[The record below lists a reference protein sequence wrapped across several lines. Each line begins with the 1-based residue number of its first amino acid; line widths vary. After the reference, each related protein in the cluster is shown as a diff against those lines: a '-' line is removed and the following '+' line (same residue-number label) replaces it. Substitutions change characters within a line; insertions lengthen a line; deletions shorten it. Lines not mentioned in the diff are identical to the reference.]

1 MKLLDLGDP
10 LWKAYPGAYG
20 SVREEV
26 RALMGE
32 PAGPQI
38 QLRRLKEQA
47 EDDEHLAFD
56 NLCESLSHQMT
67 FYPAMYVVL
76 PYIVKFLGLKS
87 GDYEWKRLIFSEIGQ
102 CLAADAFFPGEARPG
117 APQEILESYQE
128 AAEILAEEARRFL
141 KDCRKQLRKEGAFER
156 RWLLLGLY
164 GLFGERL
171 EAYVMNL
178 HGWESCCVQC
188 GQCGWLDEDLTLSEP
203 KQRRKIRPARLWQ
216 KEPASFRRFRKILH
230 QMGDWEGEELLA
242 WYYGTYT
249 CPECGQKQ
257 PVMEALIRAFDPNF
271 QEPDKKPAETKPPAR
286 KKFAIPGKDSE
297 PAGISEA
304 EPDASAKTHTPGSA
318 EISETKPE
326 TKTGTESKAQPEAI
340 EEKPAE
346 APEDPPDVLEDN
358 ALNRVM
364 DLCRDYPSVLAMA
377 ERGEYR
383 EAADWCAEYLGS
395 VPDWRLHILR
405 GWCFKAMGKT
415 PELDRSLTAALELE
429 PDNILILRARCPTV
443 ATTNRYRRQI
453 EDLSRLLE
461 LDPDHRCRYLEARA
475 YRRHWT
481 GDEQGALQDLR
492 DALSEEPG
500 LWRRS
505 VDFRTLWEKFG
516 LTETDAGN
524 FQG

>member
-1 MKLLDLGDP
+1 MKLLDLNDP
-10 LWKAYPGAYG
+10 LWEAYPGAYG
-20 SVREEV
+20 SVREEIGV
-26 RALMGE
+26 LMGE

-76 PYIVKFLGLKS
+76 PCIVKFLSLKS
-87 GDYEWKRLIFSEIGQ
+87 GDYDWKRLIFSEIGQ
-102 CLAADAFFPGEARPG
+102 CLAADAFFPGETRPG
-117 APQEILESYQE
+117 APEEILESYQE
-128 AAEILAEEARRFL
+128 AADILAAEAQRFL

-164 GLFGERL
+164 GLLGDRL

-188 GQCGWLDEDLTLSEP
+188 GQCGWLDEDLVLSEP

-216 KEPASFRRFRKILH
+216 RKPASFRRFREILH

-249 CPECGQKQ
+249 CPKCGQKQ
-257 PVMEALIRAFDPNF
+257 PVMESLIRAFDPNF
-271 QEPDKKPAETKPPAR
+271 QEPDQKPAETKPSAG
-286 KKFAIPGKDSE
+286 KKFAIPEKSPE
-297 PAGISEA
+297 PVKSSGTKPETSAQTQPPEPVGISGA
-304 EPDASAKTHTPGSA
+304 EP
-318 EISETKPE
+318 EPE
-326 TKTGTESKAQPEAI
+326 TKTGTESKARSGTGEEPEN
-340 EEKPAE
+340 
-346 APEDPPDVLEDN
+346 PPDVLEDN
-358 ALNRVM
+358 ALSRAM
-364 DLCRDYPSVLAMA
+364 ELCRGYPSVLALA
-377 ERGEYR
+377 ERGEYQK
-383 EAADWCAEYLGS
+383 AAEWCAEYLGS

-405 GWCFKAMGKT
+405 GWCFKAMGRT
-415 PELDRSLTAALELE
+415 PELDRCLTAALELE

-453 EDLSRLLE
+453 ADLSRLLE
-461 LDPDHRCRYLEARA
+461 LDPDNRSRYLEARA

-481 GDEQGALQDLR
+481 GDDQGALGDLR
-492 DALSEEPG
+492 DALSENPDI
-500 LWRRS
+500 WRRS
-505 VDFRTLWEKFG
+505 VDFRALWEKFG
-516 LTETDAGN
+516 LTETDAQN
-524 FQG
+524 FQE